1 MNNEED
7 IGNLKGRIFNIQ
19 RYSTEDGPGIRST
32 VFMKGCPLTCLW
44 CANPESQK
52 SYPQV
57 GHRDSLCKQCGH
69 CIATCKLKAISFNP
83 DGKGIVIDRNLCD
96 NCGDCA
102 KVCTESALTMHG
114 KDYTL
119 EEVFDEVKRDEMF
132 YRNTG
137 GGVTCSGGEPLA
149 QPAFVATLFE
159 KCRQVGIP
167 TALDTT
173 GHASRSAL
181 EQVLAYT
188 DLFLF
193 DLKCMDKD
201 DSLAAVGQSNEL
213 MLENAEYVMKSDVPV
228 LVRIPLIPGIT
239 EKTENIEKI
248 AEFVKRVNPKTPINV
263 LPYHRLGVSKF
274 RMMDM
279 PYKLGE
285 LGPIPQE
292 RLDEVAEIFGSH
304 GLECEIV

>member
-1 MNNEED
+1 MSNTGE
-7 IGNLKGRIFNIQ
+7 GNGLTGRIFNIQ

-32 VFMKGCPLTCLW
+32 VFLKGCPLTCLW
-44 CANPESQK
+44 CSNPESQK
-52 SYPQV
+52 SFTQI
-57 GHRDSLCKQCGH
+57 GHRDSLCKQCG
-69 CIATCKLKAISFNP
+69 TCMAACTFEAISFNP
-83 DGKGIVIDRNLCD
+83 DGKGIIIDRGRCN
-96 NCGDCA
+96 NCGECA
-102 KVCTESALTMHG
+102 EVCTEGALTMHG

-149 QPAFVATLFE
+149 QPAFVAALFE
-159 KCRQVGIP
+159 RCRQVGIP

-173 GHASRSAL
+173 GHASRFAL

-193 DLKCMDKD
+193 DLKCMDGT

-228 LVRIPLIPGIT
+228 IIRIPLIPGIT
-239 EKTENIEKI
+239 EKTENLQKI
-248 AEFVKRVNPKTPINV
+248 AAFVKRVNPQTPINV
-263 LPYHRLGVSKF
+263 LPYHRFGVSKF

-279 PYKLGE
+279 KYE
-285 LGPIPQE
+285 LEDLEPISKE
-292 RLDEVAEIFGSH
+292 RLDEVAEIFGSY
-304 GLECEIV
+304 GLECEII

>member
-1 MNNEED
+1 MSNTGQNS
-7 IGNLKGRIFNIQ
+7 GLTGRVFNIQ

-32 VFMKGCPLTCLW
+32 VFLKGCPLACLW

-52 SYPQV
+52 SFPQV
-57 GHRDSLCKQCGH
+57 GHRDSLCKQCGN
-69 CIATCKLKAISFNP
+69 CMAACTVKAISLNP
-83 DGKGIVIDRNLCD
+83 NGKGIIIDRNLCN
-96 NCGDCA
+96 NCGDCTRI
-102 KVCTESALTMHG
+102 CTERALTMHG

-119 EEVFDEVKRDEMF
+119 DEVFEEVKRDEMF

-149 QPAFVATLFE
+149 QSAFVAALFE
-159 KCRQVGIP
+159 RCRHVGIP

-173 GHASRSAL
+173 GHASRSAF

-188 DLFLF
+188 DLVLF
-193 DLKCMDKD
+193 DLKCMDSA

-228 LVRIPLIPGIT
+228 VIRIPLIPGIT
-239 EKTENIEKI
+239 EKTENLKKI
-248 AEFVKRVNPKTPINV
+248 AEFVKRVNPETPINV

-279 PYKLGE
+279 NYE
-285 LGPIPQE
+285 LDDLEPISKE
-292 RLDEVAEIFGSH
+292 RMAEVAEIFGSFS
-304 GLECEIV
+304 LECEIV